1 MKRALICLLAASSLA
16 GGAPAIAQGQ
26 WGQGQWGQGQMG
38 LSINQRQSELDA
50 RIDAGVR
57 NRTLTVAEAAQLRA
71 EFAAIAAL
79 EARYRA
85 TGRGVTPAQRADL
98 DNRFDLLSRRIQY
111 DRNDNDNRGGGQSI
125 NQRQIALDA
134 RIDAGLRDRT
144 LTPNE
149 AAQLRRE
156 FQDIARMEANYR
168 ANGRGIT
175 PAERADLDRRFDVLS
190 SRIRNDRNDNDN
202 RGGQNINQRQVQL
215 DARIDAGLRDRT
227 LTPNEA
233 AQLRR
238 EFQDIARMEANYRA
252 NGRMLSP
259 AERADLDRRLDAL
272 DRRVRAD
279 RRDDDRRWTNLDQR
293 QAQFNDRLNQA
304 VRDRRMTTR
313 SAANL
318 RNEFAGIARLERQ
331 YRISRPGIT
340 PAERADLNARFNRME
355 GNFRA
360 SVSNTS
366 GLEVLFESLFGL

>member
-168 ANGRGIT
+168 ANGR
-175 PAERADLDRRFDVLS
+175 
-190 SRIRNDRNDNDN
+190 
-202 RGGQNINQRQVQL
+202 
-215 DARIDAGLRDRT
+215 
-227 LTPNEA
+227 
-233 AQLRR
+233 
-238 EFQDIARMEANYRA
+238 
-252 NGRMLSP
+252 MLSP